1 MPDRPSQTCLIVQG
15 SLSRG
20 EKLTLK
26 SISDVDKWNIMSPD
40 GSTKTFPGV
49 CFLVPPPDSEAIS
62 KVDQ

>member
-1 MPDRPSQTCLIVQG
+1 MPDQPSQTCLIVQG

-49 CFLVPPPDSEAIS
+49 CFLVPPPDSEATS